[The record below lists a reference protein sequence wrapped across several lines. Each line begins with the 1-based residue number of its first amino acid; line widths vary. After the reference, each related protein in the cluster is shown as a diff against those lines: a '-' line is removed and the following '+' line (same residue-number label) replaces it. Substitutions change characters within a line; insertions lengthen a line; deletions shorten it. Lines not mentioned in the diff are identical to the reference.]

1 MGEVYTGTK
10 FHTFHVHPEPPH
22 NEQSD
27 RLVHWCRRFA
37 ELGLAGKAMGNL
49 SFRTDNGFIITPTG
63 TDPLTLTVADLVEI
77 LGVDVQQRE
86 VYVAGSREPSS
97 ETIMHH
103 AIYRARPD
111 VLAIF
116 HGHSPAVLEAA
127 GRLGL
132 PITAREQP
140 YGTPE
145 MATEVVCILGDHP
158 FVIMRNHGFI
168 ALGETLDDAGW
179 QMERVLAQV

>member
-10 FHTFHVHPEPPH
+10 FRTVQVHPEPPRH
-22 NEQSD
+22 ERSP

-63 TDPLTLTVADLVEI
+63 TDPLTLTVDDLVEI

-86 VYVAGSREPSS
+86 VYAVGKREPSS
-97 ETIMHH
+97 ESLMHQG
-103 AIYRARPD
+103 IYRARAD
-111 VLAIF
+111 VMAIF
-116 HGHSPAVLEAA
+116 HGHSAAVLEAA
-127 GRLGL
+127 ARLRL

-145 MATEVVCILGDHP
+145 MAAEVVAILGRHS

-168 ALGETLDDAGW
+168 ALGGTMDEAGAN
-179 QMERVLAQV
+179 MEKVLGQV